1 MLSGR
6 EPNVHSASSPH
17 PRFLAIHPL
26 ASRLRRRIRRNCTS
40 DRLKRMSASQSAA
53 QAPAAAS
60 APASAASTSTNNTTS
75 PSTSSNTAVATSNST
90 SGDLRRVKS
99 GLSCA
104 ECRRCAYI
112 SLPCVNHRRLGLS
125 NLLRSPSSP
134 TTLLHITDSDY
145 VLCASCPASDIQF
158 KAQV

>member
-1 MLSGR
+1 
-6 EPNVHSASSPH
+6 
-17 PRFLAIHPL
+17 
-26 ASRLRRRIRRNCTS
+26 
-40 DRLKRMSASQSAA
+40 MSASQPA
-53 QAPAAAS
+53 QAPAAAQAPATAASASSAGAPSNTSTTTS
-60 APASAASTSTNNTTS
+60 APAAA
-75 PSTSSNTAVATSNST
+75 AAST

-145 VLCASCPASDIQF
+145 VLFASCPASDIQF
-158 KAQV
+158 KAQVRPVRILGSMALANVMFTRCLASLDPSLVSHA